1 MTVAP
6 YAQTHEAAACLLL
19 VDDDPMGRLL
29 TGRALRERGFEVIEC
44 DRAEAAL
51 ELIGREAVDCVIA
64 DVLMPG
70 IDGFEFVR
78 RVRASDRGALVP
90 ILMLTSLD
98 EDEATRRAYESGAS
112 DYCVKTLNWTLLVHR
127 IRQLLRLGRLE
138 RAVRTEIGDDDVQEP
153 TVVAAAFE
161 WQPAARRVRAST
173 DLFRLLAW
181 RDPPALLA
189 ERALLLH
196 VTPADRRSLRRAFV
210 DMLRGGR
217 AVRYEVGATT
227 RSGVSRRLRIE
238 VHQVATTAGG
248 ALEISGAVHDVTPA
262 GVREA
267 TLYRL
272 THFDAVT
279 GLPNRTW
286 LLERLARP
294 AVPGER
300 GPLAVA
306 VVSIDRFHQVGEAL
320 GQLVS
325 DRLLVE
331 IARRLRRLTAVTAD
345 RPAGADDDGSGRIES
360 VVNLGTDGFAL
371 VFDGV
376 PDARAALALARGA
389 VEILREPFGV
399 GGRELFLRASIG
411 VHIAAREQADPHQRL
426 ARAERARH
434 AAAAGGGD
442 RALVYESSMSTPAF
456 DRLEM
461 ERDLHYA
468 LERGELVMHYQ
479 PQIDATRGRVI
490 GFEAL
495 MRWSRG
501 GRLQAAGQFIPL
513 AEETGLIVPMGE
525 WAIGES
531 CEALARIRAD
541 GLVDCTLSVN
551 LSCQQL
557 RSGSLRGILA
567 ARLAEHHVPAEA
579 LEVELTESGM
589 MSDPEL
595 AVAELRAVRELG
607 VGLAVDDFGT
617 GYSSLSYLT
626 RLPLSTLKIDRAFV
640 NDLHASERSRAVA
653 RAIVALGA
661 NLNLRVVAEGV
672 ETEAQRDAL
681 LELGCTL
688 QQGYLYGRA
697 MPLAEA
703 LAFAQAFAQACAWR
717 PNAAVMEV
725 ES

>member
-1 MTVAP
+1 MIAAP
-6 YAQTHEAAACLLL
+6 FAQTHEAAACLLL

-51 ELIGREAVDCVIA
+51 DILAREAVDCVLA

-78 RVRASDRGALVP
+78 RVRSLDRGATLP

-112 DYCVKTLNWTLLVHR
+112 DYSVKTLNWTLLVHR

-138 RAVRTEIGDDDVQEP
+138 RAVGQDLAGDDSATP
-153 TVVAAAFE
+153 KAVAAAFE

-181 RDPPALLA
+181 RDPPALTTV
-189 ERALLLH
+189 RALLVH
-196 VTPADRRSLRRAFV
+196 VTSVDRRSLRRDFV

-217 AVRYEVGATT
+217 AVRREVEAIT
-227 RSGVSRRLRIE
+227 RSGLTRRLRVEI
-238 VHQVATTAGG
+238 HQVATTTGG

-262 GVREA
+262 GARDA

-272 THFDAVT
+272 THFDALT
-279 GLPNRTW
+279 GLPNRAW

-294 AVPGER
+294 PVPGER

-306 VVSIDRFHQVGEAL
+306 AVSIDRFRQVGEAL

-331 IARRLRRLTAVTAD
+331 IARRLRRLTAVTGD
-345 RPAGADDDGSGRIES
+345 RAPGGSEDTSGRIES
-360 VVNLGTDGFAL
+360 VVHLGADGFAL

-376 PDARAALALARGA
+376 NDAGAALALASGA
-389 VEILREPFGV
+389 VATIREPFGV
-399 GGRELFLRASIG
+399 AGRELFLRASIG
-411 VHIAAREQADPHQRL
+411 VHLAARDEADPHQRL
-426 ARAERARH
+426 ARADRARH
-434 AAAAGGGD
+434 AASAGGGD

-468 LERGELVMHYQ
+468 LERGELLMHFQ
-479 PQIDATRGRVI
+479 PQVDATDGRVI

-495 MRWSRG
+495 MRWARG

-531 CEALARIRAD
+531 CAALARIRAQ
-541 GLVDCTLSVN
+541 GHLECTLSVN

-557 RSGSLRGILA
+557 RGGSLRTLLA
-567 ARLAEHHVPAEA
+567 ARLAEHHVPARA

-589 MSDPEL
+589 MTDPEV

-626 RLPLSTLKIDRAFV
+626 RLPLTTLKIDRAFV
-640 NDLHASERSRAVA
+640 SDLHVSERSRAVA

-672 ETEAQRDAL
+672 ETEDQRDAL
-681 LELGCTL
+681 LDLGCTL

-703 LAFAQAFAQACAWR
+703 LEFAQARVPCS
-717 PNAAVMEV
+717 NIVLMEV
-725 ES
+725 ET